1 MTASTHDTGPVPAD
15 GAERRAPALW
25 HCGWLVMA
33 VVASVAWPAGAS
45 RWAEWAL
52 AVAALPGAAG
62 LLLAG
67 RRRERAGGALV
78 AVWGLAMGA
87 ATVLA
92 GGLTGPLG
100 AWILA
105 PLAAAIVLGGR
116 RNLAMAGALVLAA
129 AGASVLAR
137 AAAAPADIA
146 APPAWLGLY
155 ALAAMAAAIAGAGAV
170 ALRGAARGQRALD
183 AATGSLATV
192 LCEASEG
199 RAREAQLEAA
209 AREAQDL
216 NEGKSRFLANMSH
229 ELRTPLNAVI
239 GFSDIMRSQMFGPMG
254 EKYLE
259 YVGLI
264 HESGGH
270 LLDLINDLLDMSK
283 IEAHRYELS
292 REVFDAREPVAGA
305 MRLTRGQA
313 DAARVALRGD
323 LPDTP
328 LRVVADARALKQIV
342 LNLVANAV
350 KFTPAG
356 GEVTVSLG
364 AADGDLLLVV
374 ADTGLGI
381 APDDLERLG
390 RPYEQAGGAAQKAMG
405 AGLGLSLVR
414 AFSELHG
421 GDMTISST
429 LGEGTRVDV
438 RLPVLLPPEPAR
450 LPLANLP
457 LGDNVVSLHPR
468 R

>member
-1 MTASTHDTGPVPAD
+1 MAWSG
-15 GAERRAPALW
+15 
-25 HCGWLVMA
+25 GWLAM
-33 VVASVAWPAGAS
+33 VVAAGLALPPGAAWNIQ
-45 RWAEWAL
+45 WAL
-52 AVAALPGAAG
+52 AVAGLPALAG
-62 LLLAG
+62 LLLA
-67 RRRERAGGALV
+67 RRDDEGARDALIGLWGLSIGAAVVLGGGLAGPL
-78 AVWGLAMGA
+78 AVWL
-87 ATVLA
+87 
-92 GGLTGPLG
+92 
-100 AWILA
+100 LA
-105 PLAAAIVLGGR
+105 PLAAAVVLGGR
-116 RNLAMAGALVLAA
+116 RTLAMAAALVVAA
-129 AGASVLAR
+129 AGAAVLAR
-137 AAAAPADIA
+137 AGGVVAPQAAPAWQ
-146 APPAWLGLY
+146 PLF
-155 ALAAMAAAIAGAGAV
+155 ALAAVAGAFAGAGAV
-170 ALRGAARGQRALD
+170 TVGRAARRQGALDEATRAL
-183 AATGSLATV
+183 AAAV
-192 LCEASEG
+192 RHASAGE
-199 RAREAQLEAA
+199 AREAQLQAT

-216 NEGKSRFLANMSH
+216 NAGKSRFLANMSH

-239 GFSDIMRSQMFGPMG
+239 GFSDIMRSQMFGPLG

-283 IEAHRYELS
+283 IEAHRYELA

-313 DAARVALRGD
+313 DAARVTLRGD
-323 LPDTP
+323 LPAAP

-356 GEVTVSLG
+356 GEITVTLG
-364 AADGDLLLVV
+364 AEGADLLLVV
-374 ADTGLGI
+374 ADTGVGI
-381 APDDLERLG
+381 APEDLERLG
-390 RPYEQAGGAAQKAMG
+390 RPYEQAGGAGQKARG

-421 GDMTISST
+421 GDMTIAST
-429 LGEGTRVDV
+429 LGEGTRVEI

-450 LPLANLP
+450 APLAGVP

>member
-1 MTASTHDTGPVPAD
+1 
-15 GAERRAPALW
+15 
-25 HCGWLVMA
+25 
-33 VVASVAWPAGAS
+33 
-45 RWAEWAL
+45 
-52 AVAALPGAAG
+52 
-62 LLLAG
+62 
-67 RRRERAGGALV
+67 
-78 AVWGLAMGA
+78 
-87 ATVLA
+87 
-92 GGLTGPLG
+92 
-100 AWILA
+100 
-105 PLAAAIVLGGR
+105 
-116 RNLAMAGALVLAA
+116 
-129 AGASVLAR
+129 
-137 AAAAPADIA
+137 
-146 APPAWLGLY
+146 
-155 ALAAMAAAIAGAGAV
+155 MAAAIASAGAV
-170 ALRGAARGQRALD
+170 GLAGTARRQSALEE
-183 AATGSLATV
+183 ATRSLAAIV
-192 LCEASEG
+192 GDLSAG

-216 NEGKSRFLANMSH
+216 NAGKSRFLANMSH

-239 GFSDIMRSQMFGPMG
+239 GFSDIMRSQMFGPLG

-313 DAARVALRGD
+313 DAARVALRGE
-323 LPDTP
+323 LPP
-328 LRVVADARALKQIV
+328 SPVRVVADARALKQIV

-356 GEVTVSLG
+356 GEITVTLVAEG
-364 AADGDLLLVV
+364 GDLVLAV
-374 ADTGLGI
+374 ADTGVGI

-390 RPYEQAGGAAQKAMG
+390 GPYEQAGGAAQKAMG

-421 GDMTISST
+421 GDMTIAST
-429 LGEGTRVDV
+429 LGEGTRVAI

-450 LPLANLP
+450 LPLAALP